1 MTRVLA
7 GLRSGDGPPSVR
19 ERTREVTLAPEVSVD
34 TPVRRQGPGEAC
46 PDRTRAIPWIVA
58 ASGRTR
64 QPVHVTS
71 TRRCPNGYRQLP
83 AAKSFRTPMLVS
95 LARCSSRRPSSCP
108 GTVQA
113 LNVQH
118 SVTIEQLRDRDHTRR
133 ENRPAQPSSGVMV
146 ARTQGELELVASCG
160 LGLEPALP
168 GFKVAA
174 RSELPAKQLPQ
185 QAANTDHGLQH
196 RAEGQRAQAG
206 TAHVANR
213 VDSPMPTCAAVIR
226 KTAAWDNGACQPC
239 G

>member
-1 MTRVLA
+1 
-7 GLRSGDGPPSVR
+7 
-19 ERTREVTLAPEVSVD
+19 
-34 TPVRRQGPGEAC
+34 
-46 PDRTRAIPWIVA
+46 
-58 ASGRTR
+58 
-64 QPVHVTS
+64 
-71 TRRCPNGYRQLP
+71 
-83 AAKSFRTPMLVS
+83 
-95 LARCSSRRPSSCP
+95 
-108 GTVQA
+108 
-113 LNVQH
+113 
-118 SVTIEQLRDRDHTRR
+118 
-133 ENRPAQPSSGVMV
+133 MV